1 MAGVTQTI
9 PNYIQGISQQPDELK
24 IPGQVNDA
32 LNVLP
37 NITKGLEK
45 RPGSEFLSTLDIHGD
60 QLTSGKYFIIDQEEK
75 FIGRI
80 DKSGVI
86 QIWDLQGNEY
96 EVWQEKHTIY
106 FDPDNPADDEI
117 GPTYFRRDPYTYKP
131 KGKNWVNYFL
141 SQTWMDLSVQ
151 QINIT
156 NAGSGYTSA
165 PTITIGVQWA
175 AGVSYSEN
183 AQVFNA
189 NKLYLA
195 TNAGTSGNTAPT
207 HTTGSVSDGAVTWK
221 YVGTQATATA
231 TVVDGKV
238 TNIEI
243 TNKGKGYVTATVTIA
258 APSSGT
264 TATATAALYKPYLEH
279 TGEDSIQVLNINDY
293 TFITN
298 RERRTEMS
306 NLTRDTCIDDSM
318 LDSNATR
325 GGHEYK
331 KTKMPGESTILYHG
345 NRRPKEAYIE
355 LKQIAYNK
363 QYGLN
368 FHEKGGEQRSIS
380 RATKLS
386 VQWWGTP
393 VTGTT
398 FPTLTKGPKG
408 EIQDKNTSAA
418 VAANADGTVTE
429 RWAAN
434 PPNETK
440 DGACRYTAR
449 EIFTI
454 NPTGKSYLAKND
466 SDRNKYGPLQSDPE
480 NSFEGI
486 TATSLPYHSGSLCK
500 PYPMNFSKDSNSG
513 QILNYHDK
521 LNLRFELKNTGTPKA
536 VGEEYHC
543 DYNVEVKLLHG
554 GEGWKKGDYFFVVM
568 GGSDIK
574 TSDTPNYTDPS
585 ATNYKIMVT
594 DHEVIG
600 YEASLGAIR
609 PEPTSASA
617 DETVTADGILES
629 IMAEFDRKLNP
640 RDMKPTYQYNNNN
653 PRTGEGWPWHAK
665 RIGNGIYFRMY
676 TSDKINGVADTEY
689 PNELDWTVTASDSKL
704 INVLT
709 DEVNDVGDLPTHCRH
724 GYVVKVVNSTSDK
737 DDYYLQFKSNSAPDD
752 GPGVWEECVKP
763 GSRTEFAADT
773 MPHQLVKVNARGT
786 RPKHFELKPIDW
798 QGKIVGDDN
807 TNPSPSFIFNPHY
820 SKFNAVLS
828 KAFGEDTYDLVAG
841 HPIQNLAFYR
851 NRLALLA
858 NDSIILSQPGDD
870 FNFWAKSAMTISPAD
885 SIDLSVGDTKPAT
898 LVHSISTQKGL
909 LLFSKEKQFLLTTDN
924 DVLSPETAKIQSI
937 STFNYNP
944 LVEPFSLGTTIGFVN
959 NVGSHTKFMEMTN
972 ISNPSQTEVIEQS
985 KLVSSLLPTTINS
998 VAESKEDG
1006 LVLFATSDTNEDIYG
1021 YKWFNT
1027 GEKRILASWFRWKM
1041 HGNTIFHALVDGI
1054 YYAVIRVD
1062 NQDIQLQKIDLKN
1075 QPKLDSQLVDYPL
1088 HMDNLLPLTG
1098 QTYSSSTKLTTFS
1111 QPENFVVAGNKKFTI
1126 FATAGP
1132 MKGQA
1137 DYPILS
1143 EGSDFTVK
1151 GDWSTSTV
1159 YAGYTYDMK
1168 VEFPV
1173 PYLKQSE
1180 GDAVRADT
1188 RASTIIHRVDLNLGP
1203 TGYHQTRLKRK
1214 RRNDWIQ
1221 NHEASLNYGFE
1232 ENRYLFLDSTKT
1244 TIPVYAR
1251 NGDFKLSLEANHPS
1265 PCTLYSSFW
1274 EGDYNQRYY
1283 KKV

>member
-96 EVWQEKHTIY
+96 EVRQEDRTIH
-106 FDPDNPADDEI
+106 FDPEDPTKDLKA
-117 GPTYFRRDPYTYKP
+117 PTYIKQDPNKPFGTVKHCYVSSTYLD
-131 KGKNWVNYFL
+131 F
-141 SQTWMDLSVQ
+141 TIQ

-165 PTITIGVQWA
+165 PSVTISA
-175 AGVSYSEN
+175 P
-183 AQVFNA
+183 
-189 NKLYLA
+189 
-195 TNAGTSGNTAPT
+195 TSG
-207 HTTGSVSDGAVTWK
+207 GI
-221 YVGTQATATA
+221 QATATA

-238 TNIEI
+238 TSIEI
-243 TNKGKGYVTATVTIA
+243 TNKGKGYTGGATVTIA

-264 TATATAALYKPYLEH
+264 TATATASLYKPYLEH

-298 RERRTEMS
+298 RERRTELS
-306 NLTRDTCIDDSM
+306 NLTADTCGDDSRIGSGVDDGGWEVQARSLPGTKDIPFM
-318 LDSNATR
+318 SNV
-325 GGHEYK
+325 
-331 KTKMPGESTILYHG
+331 
-345 NRRPKEAYIE
+345 RPKEAYIE

-368 FHEKGGEQRSIS
+368 FHEKGGSQRSIT

-398 FPTLTKGPKG
+398 FPTLTFGP
-408 EIQDKNTSAA
+408 QDELQDRSTGGA
-418 VAANADGTVTE
+418 VAANKDGSVTA
-429 RWAAN
+429 RFTAN

-454 NPTGKSYLAKND
+454 NPTGKSYLSKDD
-466 SDRNKYGPLQSDPE
+466 SDRNKYGPLKKKDDDDDGTVVILPSD
-480 NSFEGI
+480 I
-486 TATSLPYHSGSLCK
+486 ADTSGSLCK
-500 PYPMNFSKDSNSG
+500 PYPMSYATKDNSG
-513 QILNYHDK
+513 VVQPYKDK

-536 VGEEYHC
+536 VGDEYHC

-554 GEGWKKGDYFFVVM
+554 GEGWQKGDQFFVVM
-568 GGSDIK
+568 GGADVKPSD
-574 TSDTPNYTDPS
+574 DPLYVDQS
-585 ATNYKIMVT
+585 ATNYKITVV

-600 YEASLGAIR
+600 YEASLGLIR

-617 DETVTADGILES
+617 DETVTADGILET
-629 IMAEFDRKLNP
+629 IMAEFDRKMNP
-640 RDMKPTYQYNNNN
+640 KDMNSNYHYGSGATGN
-653 PRTGEGWPWHAK
+653 PRTGEGWPWAAR

-676 TSDKINGVADTEY
+676 TSDKIDGVADGAYDT
-689 PNELDWTVTASDSKL
+689 ELDWTVTASDSKL

-752 GPGVWEECVKP
+752 GPGVWEECTKP
-763 GSRTEFAADT
+763 GIRTEFAADT
-773 MPHQLVKVNARGT
+773 MPHQLIKYSARGT
-786 RPKHFELKPIDW
+786 TPTRFELTPIDW
-798 QGKIVGDDN
+798 QGKIVGDEN
-807 TNPSPSFIFNPHY
+807 TNPNPSFSFDPNA
-820 SKFNAVLS
+820 SKYNTVTKS
-828 KAFGEDTYDLVAG
+828 YDYIVG
-841 HPIQNLAFYR
+841 HTIQNMAFYR
-851 NRLALLA
+851 NRLALLS

-870 FNFWAKSAMTISPAD
+870 FNFWAKTAMTISPAD
-885 SIDLSVGDTKPAT
+885 SIDISVGDTKPAT

-959 NVGSHTKFMEMTN
+959 NVGSHTKFTEMTN

-1027 GEKRILASWFRWKM
+1027 GEKRLLASWFRWKM

-1151 GDWSTSTV
+1151 RDWSTSTV

-1180 GDAVRADT
+1180 GDSVRADT

-1232 ENRYLFLDSTKT
+1232 ENRYLFLDSFKT
-1244 TIPVYAR
+1244 TIPIYAR
-1251 NGDFKLSLEANHPS
+1251 NGDFKLSLESNHPS

>member
-96 EVWQEKHTIY
+96 EVLQEKKTIN
-106 FDPDNPADDEI
+106 FDPEDPTKDEI
-117 GPTYFRRDPYTYKP
+117 GPTYVKQDPYKPGGYNWISCYLSPTYMKR
-131 KGKNWVNYFL
+131 
-141 SQTWMDLSVQ
+141 SIQ

-175 AGVSYSEN
+175 TGVSYSQY

-189 NKLYLA
+189 DKIYTA

-207 HTTGSVSDGAVTWK
+207 HTTGSVSDGAVTWE
-221 YVGTQATATA
+221 YAGTQATATA

-238 TNIEI
+238 TSIDI
-243 TNKGKGYVTATVTIA
+243 TNKGKGYLIPTVTIA

-306 NLTRDTCIDDSM
+306 DYTLDTNVDDSM
-318 LDSNATR
+318 LDSTYLK
-325 GGHEYK
+325 GGWEFQSRSMSGRNQIYYRSNK
-331 KTKMPGESTILYHG
+331 
-345 NRRPKEAYIE
+345 RPKEAYIE

-368 FHEKGGEQRSIS
+368 FHQKGDSKKSIS
-380 RATKLS
+380 RAKKLS
-386 VQWWGTP
+386 VHWYGT
-393 VTGTT
+393 
-398 FPTLTKGPKG
+398 
-408 EIQDKNTSAA
+408 
-418 VAANADGTVTE
+418 AANATSYSPTGDRTIGPHEEAQTETTAAVDNAGTGGAFMHNSTPPNSSKDGT
-429 RWAAN
+429 
-434 PPNETK
+434 
-440 DGACRYTAR
+440 CRYTAR

-454 NPTGKSYLAKND
+454 NPTGKSYLNEKE
-466 SDRNKYGPLQSDPE
+466 SDRRKYGPLKKTVDVDGVFNIKATELPDFSDAAEYNP
-480 NSFEGI
+480 
-486 TATSLPYHSGSLCK
+486 H
-500 PYPMNFSKDSNSG
+500 PMMYSEKDNNG
-513 QILNYHDK
+513 DYTDRKDK
-521 LNLRFELKNTGTPKA
+521 VNLRFELKNTGTPKA
-536 VGEEYHC
+536 VDDKYEC
-543 DYNVEVKLLHG
+543 DYNIDIKLIHG
-554 GEGWKKGDYFFVVM
+554 GEGWKTGDVFFVVM
-568 GGSDIK
+568 EG
-574 TSDTPNYTDPS
+574 
-585 ATNYKIMVT
+585 TNYRIEVT

-609 PEPTSASA
+609 PAPTSSSA
-617 DETVTADGILES
+617 DEVVTADGILES
-629 IMAEFDRKLNP
+629 IMAEFDRKMNP
-640 RDMKPTYQYNNNN
+640 KDMKSGYDYTSNN
-653 PRTGEGWPWHAK
+653 PRTGEGWPWTAR

-689 PNELDWTVTASDSKL
+689 PEEIDWTVTASDSKL

-709 DEVNDVGDLPTHCRH
+709 DEVNNVGDLPTHCRH

-737 DDYYLQFKSNSAPDD
+737 DDYYLQFKSNSAPED

-763 GSRTEFAADT
+763 LSRTEFAVDT
-773 MPHQLVKVNARGT
+773 MPHQLVKINARGSTPT
-786 RPKHFELKPIDW
+786 RFELTPIDW
-798 QGKIVGDDN
+798 QGKIVGDEI
-807 TNPSPSFIFNPHY
+807 TNPKPSFIFNESH
-820 SKFNAVLS
+820 SKRNALLS
-828 KAFGEDTYDLVAG
+828 DFYEEEIYDNIAG

-858 NDSIILSQPGDD
+858 NDSIILSQPGDH

-885 SIDLSVGDTKPAT
+885 SIDLSVGDTKPST

-1027 GEKRILASWFRWKM
+1027 GEKRLLASWFRWKM

-1168 VEFPV
+1168 VELPV
-1173 PYLKQSE
+1173 PYLKQSDGE
-1180 GDAVRADT
+1180 SVRADT

-1232 ENRYLFLDSTKT
+1232 ENRYLFLDSAKT

-1251 NGDFKLSLEANHPS
+1251 NGDFKLSLEASHPS

>member
-1 MAGVTQTI
+1 MAGITQTI

-45 RPGSEFLSTLDIHGD
+45 RPGSEFIATLKDRGSTGGD
-60 QLTSGKYFIIDQEEK
+60 KYFVIDQDEK
-75 FIGRI
+75 YIGRI
-80 DKSGVI
+80 QKSGLI
-86 QIWDLQGNEY
+86 QIWDFNGTEYGVNVGNNPITYQYDPTDPTKDKKHELY
-96 EVWQEKHTIY
+96 ETPNPHGAGFLDLPLSNSYLDFTIKSINVTIPGSGYTSVPTVTISAPPSGGTQATATAVVTDEKVTSL
-106 FDPDNPADDEI
+106 
-117 GPTYFRRDPYTYKP
+117 T
-131 KGKNWVNYFL
+131 
-141 SQTWMDLSVQ
+141 
-151 QINIT
+151 IT
-156 NAGSGYTSA
+156 NAGVGYTSA
-165 PTITIGVQWA
+165 PTITIA
-175 AGVSYSEN
+175 
-183 AQVFNA
+183 
-189 NKLYLA
+189 
-195 TNAGTSGNTAPT
+195 APT
-207 HTTGSVSDGAVTWK
+207 S
-221 YVGTQATATA
+221 GTQAEATA
-231 TVVDGKV
+231 SCFT
-238 TNIEI
+238 
-243 TNKGKGYVTATVTIA
+243 
-258 APSSGT
+258 
-264 TATATAALYKPYLEH
+264 PYLEH
-279 TGEDSIQVLNINDY
+279 VGDDSIQFLNINDY

-298 RERRTEMS
+298 REVRPEMS
-306 NLTRDTCIDDSM
+306 DKTPDTNIDDST
-318 LDSNATR
+318 LSALSGE
-325 GGHEYK
+325 GGWEK
-331 KTKMPGESTILYHG
+331 RRNTMPGRNLTDYKANL
-345 NRRPKEAYIE
+345 RPKEAYIE

-368 FHEKGGEQRSIS
+368 FHEKGGEKRSIS

-398 FPTLTKGPKG
+398 FPTLAKGPQG
-408 EIQDKNTSAA
+408 EIQDRNTSAA
-418 VAANADGTVTE
+418 VAADAEGKIIP
-429 RWAAN
+429 RFGAN
-434 PPNETK
+434 PPNETT
-440 DGACRYTAR
+440 DGSCRYTAR

-454 NPTGKSYLAKND
+454 NPTGKSYLAKDD
-466 SDRNKYGPLQSDPE
+466 SDRNKYGPLQSNFE
-480 NSFEGI
+480 NNFEGI
-486 TATSLPYHSGSLCK
+486 DATSLPYHSGSLCK
-500 PYPMNFSKDSNSG
+500 PYPMDFLKDKNSG

-536 VGEEYHC
+536 VGETYHC

-554 GEGWKKGDYFFVVM
+554 GEGWKKGDEFFVVM
-568 GGSDIK
+568 GGADIK
-574 TSDTPNYTDPS
+574 TSDTPDYTDPS

-629 IMAEFDRKLNP
+629 IMAEFDRKMNP
-640 RDMKPTYQYNNNN
+640 RDMKSTYQYNNNN
-653 PRTGEGWPWHAK
+653 PRTGEGWPWTAR

-676 TSDKINGVADTEY
+676 TSDKINGVANDEY
-689 PNELDWTVTASDSKL
+689 PDDFDWTVTASDSKL

-737 DDYYLQFKSNSAPDD
+737 DDYYLQFKSKTAPED

-763 GSRTEFAADT
+763 GIRTEVAVDT
-773 MPHQLVKVNARGT
+773 MPHQLVRYRAREGQPAFFQLEPVKWAG
-786 RPKHFELKPIDW
+786 RL
-798 QGKIVGDDN
+798 VGDDN
-807 TNPSPSFIFNPHY
+807 TNPTPSFLLDTQASEFNLAT
-820 SKFNAVLS
+820 KEWDKQV
-828 KAFGEDTYDLVAG
+828 G
-841 HPIQNLAFYR
+841 HPIQNMAFYR
-851 NRLALLA
+851 NRIALLA
-858 NDSIILSQPGDD
+858 NDSIVLSQAGDY
-870 FNFWAKSAMTISPAD
+870 FNFWAKTAMTISPAD

-924 DVLSPETAKIQSI
+924 DVLSPETAKILSI
-937 STFNYNP
+937 STFNYNDK
-944 LVEPFSLGTTIGFVN
+944 VQPFSLGTTIGFLN
-959 NVGSHTKFMEMTN
+959 NVGSNTKFMEMTN

-985 KLVSSLLPTTINS
+985 KLVSSLLPNTVDS

-1006 LVLFATSDTNEDIYG
+1006 LILFATRDADENVYG

-1027 GEKRILASWFRWKM
+1027 GEKRLLASWFRWTM
-1041 HGNTIFHALVDGI
+1041 HGNTIFHTIMDGV
-1054 YYAVIRVD
+1054 YYAVVKVD
-1062 NQDIQLQKIDLKN
+1062 DDALQLQKIDLKTR
-1075 QPKLDSQLVDYPL
+1075 PKLDSQLVDYPI
-1088 HMDNLLPLTG
+1088 HMDNMTLLT
-1098 QTYSSSTKLTTFS
+1098 SSYASNETTFAVPREGS
-1111 QPENFVVAGNKKFTI
+1111 APDTNFSVAGNKRFTI
-1126 FATAGP
+1126 FAVDGP
-1132 MKGQA
+1132 MKGQSE
-1137 DYPILS
+1137 YPRISGS
-1143 EGSDFTVK
+1143 EFKLNGN
-1151 GDWSTSTV
+1151 WSTSTV
-1159 YAGYTYDMK
+1159 YGGYTYDMK

-1221 NHEASLNYGFE
+1221 DHEASLNYGFE
-1232 ENRYLFLDSTKT
+1232 ENRYYFLDSTKT

-1251 NGDFKLSLEANHPS
+1251 NGDFKLSLESNHPS

-1283 KKV
+1283 RKV

>member
-96 EVWQEKHTIY
+96 EVWQEKKTIN
-106 FDPDNPADDEI
+106 FDPEDPTKDEI
-117 GPTYFRRDPYTYKP
+117 GPTYVKQDPYKPGGYNWISCYLSPTYMKR
-131 KGKNWVNYFL
+131 
-141 SQTWMDLSVQ
+141 SIQ

-165 PTITIGVQWA
+165 PSVTISA
-175 AGVSYSEN
+175 P
-183 AQVFNA
+183 
-189 NKLYLA
+189 L
-195 TNAGTSGNTAPT
+195 SG
-207 HTTGSVSDGAVTWK
+207 
-221 YVGTQATATA
+221 GTQATATA

-238 TNIEI
+238 TSIEI
-243 TNKGKGYVTATVTIA
+243 TNKGESYATATVTIA

-306 NLTRDTCIDDSM
+306 DYTLNTSVDDSM
-318 LDSNATR
+318 LDSTEKK
-325 GGHEYK
+325 GGWEFQSRS
-331 KTKMPGESTILYHG
+331 MPGRDQIYYRS
-345 NRRPKEAYIE
+345 NVRPKEAYIE

-368 FHEKGGEQRSIS
+368 FHEKGGSKKSIS
-380 RATKLS
+380 RAKKLE
-386 VQWWGTP
+386 VQWWGTAATETKYP
-393 VTGTT
+393 PNGDITYGPLNELQDKTTVAVDNTTTGTYMYAST
-398 FPTLTKGPKG
+398 PPNSSK
-408 EIQDKNTSAA
+408 
-418 VAANADGTVTE
+418 DGT
-429 RWAAN
+429 
-434 PPNETK
+434 
-440 DGACRYTAR
+440 CRYTAR

-454 NPTGKSYLAKND
+454 NPTGKSFLNGKE
-466 SDRNKYGPLQSDPE
+466 SDRRKYGPLKRAADVGGVFNLQ
-480 NSFEGI
+480 
-486 TATSLPYHSGSLCK
+486 ATELPDFSNTVEYNPH
-500 PYPMNFSKDSNSG
+500 PMMYAEKDSNG
-513 QILNYHDK
+513 DYTDRKDK
-521 LNLRFELKNTGTPKA
+521 VNLRFELKNTGTPKA
-536 VGEEYHC
+536 VDDKYEC
-543 DYNVEVKLLHG
+543 DYNVDIKLIHG
-554 GEGWKKGDYFFVVM
+554 GEGWKTGDHFFVVM
-568 GGSDIK
+568 EG
-574 TSDTPNYTDPS
+574 
-585 ATNYKIMVT
+585 TNYKVTVT

-609 PEPTSASA
+609 PAPTSSSA
-617 DETVTADGILES
+617 DEVVTADGILES
-629 IMAEFDRKLNP
+629 IMAEFDRKMNP
-640 RDMKPTYQYNNNN
+640 KEIDTNYHYGSGATGN
-653 PRTGEGWPWHAK
+653 PRTGEGWPWVAR

-676 TSDKINGVADTEY
+676 TSDKINGVADALY
-689 PNELDWTVTASDSKL
+689 NADIDWTVTASDSKL

-737 DDYYLQFKSNSAPDD
+737 DDYYLQFKSNSAPED

-763 GSRTEFAADT
+763 LSRTEFAVDT
-773 MPHQLVKVNARGT
+773 MPHQLVKINARGSTPT
-786 RPKHFELKPIDW
+786 RFELTPIDW
-798 QGKIVGDDN
+798 QGKIVGDEI
-807 TNPSPSFIFNPHY
+807 TNPKPSFIFNESH
-820 SKFNAVLS
+820 SKRNALLS
-828 KAFGEDTYDLVAG
+828 DFYEEETYDNIAG

-858 NDSIILSQPGDD
+858 NDSIILSQPGDH

-885 SIDLSVGDTKPAT
+885 SIDISVGDTKPST

-937 STFNYNP
+937 STFNYNT

-1027 GEKRILASWFRWKM
+1027 GEKRLLASWFRWKM

-1180 GDAVRADT
+1180 GESVRADT

-1232 ENRYLFLDSTKT
+1232 ENRYLFLDSAKT

>member
-1 MAGVTQTI
+1 MAGITQTI

-24 IPGQVNDA
+24 LPGQVNDA

-96 EVWQEKHTIY
+96 EVLQEKKTIN
-106 FDPDNPADDEI
+106 FDPEDPTKDEM
-117 GPTYFRRDPYTYKP
+117 GPTYVKQDPYKPGGYNWISCYLSPTYM
-131 KGKNWVNYFL
+131 NR
-141 SQTWMDLSVQ
+141 SIQ

-165 PTITIGVQWA
+165 PSVTISA
-175 AGVSYSEN
+175 P
-183 AQVFNA
+183 
-189 NKLYLA
+189 L
-195 TNAGTSGNTAPT
+195 SG
-207 HTTGSVSDGAVTWK
+207 
-221 YVGTQATATA
+221 GTQATATA

-238 TNIEI
+238 TSIEI
-243 TNKGKGYVTATVTIA
+243 TNKGKSYATATVTIA

-306 NLTRDTCIDDSM
+306 DYTLNTSVDDSM
-318 LDSNATR
+318 LDST
-325 GGHEYK
+325 YK
-331 KTKMPGESTILYHG
+331 KGGWEFQSRSMPGRNQIYYRS
-345 NRRPKEAYIE
+345 NVRPKEAYIE

-368 FHEKGGEQRSIS
+368 FHQKGDSKKSIS
-380 RATKLS
+380 RAKKLE
-386 VQWWGTP
+386 VQWWGT
-393 VTGTT
+393 G
-398 FPTLTKGPKG
+398 
-408 EIQDKNTSAA
+408 A
-418 VAANADGTVTE
+418 
-429 RWAAN
+429 
-434 PPNETK
+434 NETK
-440 DGACRYTAR
+440 YPPNGDVTYGPLNELQDKTTAVVDNTATGTYMYDSTPPNSSKDGTCRYTAR

-454 NPTGKSYLAKND
+454 NPTGKSYLNGKE
-466 SDRNKYGPLQSDPE
+466 SDRRKYGPLKRAADVGGVFNLQATELPDFSDAVEYNP
-480 NSFEGI
+480 
-486 TATSLPYHSGSLCK
+486 H
-500 PYPMNFSKDSNSG
+500 PMMYAEKDSNG
-513 QILNYHDK
+513 DYTDRKDK
-521 LNLRFELKNTGTPKA
+521 VNLRFELKNTGTPKA
-536 VGEEYHC
+536 VSDKYEC
-543 DYNVEVKLLHG
+543 DYNVDIKLIHG
-554 GEGWKKGDYFFVVM
+554 GEGWKTGDHFFVVM
-568 GGSDIK
+568 EG
-574 TSDTPNYTDPS
+574 
-585 ATNYKIMVT
+585 TNYKIDVV

-609 PEPTSASA
+609 PAPTSSSA
-617 DETVTADGILES
+617 DEVVTADGILES
-629 IMAEFDRKLNP
+629 IMAEFDRKMNP
-640 RDMKPTYQYNNNN
+640 KEIDTNYHYESGATGN
-653 PRTGEGWPWHAK
+653 PRTGEGWPWAAR

-676 TSDKINGVADTEY
+676 TSDKINGVADALY
-689 PNELDWTVTASDSKL
+689 NADIDWTVTASDSKL

-737 DDYYLQFKSNSAPDD
+737 DDYYLQFKSNSAPED

-763 GSRTEFAADT
+763 LSRTEFAVDT
-773 MPHQLVKVNARGT
+773 MPHQLVKINARGSTPT
-786 RPKHFELKPIDW
+786 RFELTPIDW
-798 QGKIVGDDN
+798 QSKIVGDEI
-807 TNPSPSFIFNPHY
+807 TNPKPSFIFNESH
-820 SKFNAVLS
+820 SKRNALLS
-828 KAFGEDTYDLVAG
+828 DFYEEETYDNIAG

-858 NDSIILSQPGDD
+858 NDSIILSQPGDH

-885 SIDLSVGDTKPAT
+885 SIDLSVGDTKPST

-998 VAESKEDG
+998 IAESKEDG

-1027 GEKRILASWFRWKM
+1027 GEKRLLASWFRWKM

-1098 QTYSSSTKLTTFS
+1098 QAYSSSTKLTTFS
-1111 QPENFVVAGNKKFTI
+1111 QPDNFVVAGNKKFTI

-1168 VEFPV
+1168 VEFPI

-1188 RASTIIHRVDLNLGP
+1188 RSSTIIHRVDLNLGP

-1251 NGDFKLSLEANHPS
+1251 NGDFKLSLESNHPS